1 VAHEIKNPLSSLR
14 SAVETVAR
22 IEDPQQQRKLMS
34 IILDDVQRLDR
45 LISDISDASR
55 VDAEMSRAEV
65 SRVKIR
71 DVVTALTDIHAV
83 TGGDGAP
90 RVLAD
95 LPPSD
100 ELAVLGAE
108 GRLGQVFRN
117 LLSNALSFSP
127 PRGAV
132 TLRARR
138 RGDRILVMVED
149 EGPGI
154 PEDKLKAIF
163 DRFYSERPQGE
174 KFGTHSGLGL
184 SISQQIVEAHN
195 GTLTA
200 ANRRDAGGAVIGA
213 RFTIDL
219 PAA

>member
-1 VAHEIKNPLSSLR
+1 
-14 SAVETVAR
+14 
-22 IEDPQQQRKLMS
+22 MS

-65 SRVKIR
+65 SQVKIR
-71 DVVTALTDIHAV
+71 DLITALTDIYAF

-90 RVLAD
+90 RVVAD
-95 LPPSD
+95 LPPGD
-100 ELAVLGAE
+100 GLAVLGAE

-127 PRGAV
+127 RGGTV

-138 RGDRILVMVED
+138 RGERIVVMVDD

-154 PEDKLKAIF
+154 PEDKLKSIF
-163 DRFYSERPQGE
+163 DRFYSERPEGE

-200 ANRRDAGGAVIGA
+200 TNRRDAAGAVVGA

-219 PAA
+219 LAA

>member
-1 VAHEIKNPLSSLR
+1 
-14 SAVETVAR
+14 
-22 IEDPQQQRKLMS
+22 MS

-71 DVVTALTDIHAV
+71 DIVRTLTDIHTV

-90 RVLAD
+90 RVIAD
-95 LPPSD
+95 LPPND
-100 ELAVLGAE
+100 DFGVLGAE

-127 PRGAV
+127 PGGRI

-138 RGDRILVMVED
+138 RGERIVVMVDD

-154 PEDKLKAIF
+154 PDEKLKAIF
-163 DRFYSERPQGE
+163 DRFYSERPQAE

-200 ANRRDAGGAVIGA
+200 ANRRDGSGAVIGA

>member
-1 VAHEIKNPLSSLR
+1 
-14 SAVETVAR
+14 
-22 IEDPQQQRKLMS
+22 MS

-55 VDAEMSRAEV
+55 VDAEMSRAET
-65 SRVKIR
+65 SKVKIR
-71 DVVTALTDIHAV
+71 DLITALVDIHSV
-83 TGGDGAP
+83 TDGDGKPKVVSA
-90 RVLAD
+90 
-95 LPPSD
+95 LPPAD
-100 ELAVLGAE
+100 ELMVLGAE

-117 LLSNALSFSP
+117 LLTNALSFSP
-127 PRGAV
+127 RNGTV
-132 TLRARR
+132 TLKARR
-138 RGDRILVMVED
+138 DHGRVIIQVED

-163 DRFYSERPQGE
+163 DRFYTERPEGE

-200 ANRRDAGGAVIGA
+200 SNRRDSMSRVIGA

-219 PAA
+219 PAI

>member
-1 VAHEIKNPLSSLR
+1 MA
-14 SAVETVAR
+14 
-22 IEDPQQQRKLMS
+22 

-55 VDAEMSRAEV
+55 VDAEMSRAEIG
-65 SRVKIR
+65 RVKIR
-71 DVVTALTDIHAV
+71 DLIAALVDIHSV

-90 RVLAD
+90 KVVAD
-95 LPPSD
+95 MPPKD
-100 ELAVLGAE
+100 DLVVMGAE
-108 GRLGQVFRN
+108 GRLGQVVRN

-127 PRGAV
+127 PGGTV
-132 TLRARR
+132 TLKARR
-138 RGDRILVMVED
+138 EHGRIIVNVED

-163 DRFYSERPQGE
+163 DRFYTERPEGE
-174 KFGTHSGLGL
+174 KFGMHSGLGL
-184 SISQQIVEAHN
+184 SISQQIVEGHN
-195 GTLTA
+195 GRLTA
-200 ANRRDAGGAVIGA
+200 SNRRDKDSRVIGA

>member
-1 VAHEIKNPLSSLR
+1 MA
-14 SAVETVAR
+14 
-22 IEDPQQQRKLMS
+22 
-34 IILDDVQRLDR
+34 
-45 LISDISDASR
+45 
-55 VDAEMSRAEV
+55 
-65 SRVKIR
+65 
-71 DVVTALTDIHAV
+71 
-83 TGGDGAP
+83 G
-90 RVLAD
+90 D
-95 LPPSD
+95 LPATDS
-100 ELAVLGAE
+100 LTVMGAE

-127 PRGAV
+127 RGGTV
-132 TLRARR
+132 TLKARR
-138 RGDRILVMVED
+138 DRGRVIIQIED

-163 DRFYSERPQGE
+163 DRFYTERPEGE

-200 ANRRDAGGAVIGA
+200 SNRREHSSRVIGA

-219 PAA
+219 PAI